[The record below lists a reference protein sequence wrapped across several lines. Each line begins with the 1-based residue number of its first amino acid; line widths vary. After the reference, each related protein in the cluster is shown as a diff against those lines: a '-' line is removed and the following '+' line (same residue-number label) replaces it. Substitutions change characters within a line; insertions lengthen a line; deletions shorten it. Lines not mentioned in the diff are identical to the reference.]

1 MAREFNYDIMPEIK
15 ARWSPRA
22 FSAAPV
28 AREELMALIE
38 AARYAPSCFNEQP
51 WRFLIA
57 DDDVRL
63 EKMRRVLTDSNR
75 EWAGKVPTLILVL
88 SVKTFAYNSNENRW
102 HLFDAGTA
110 WGFLSLEAQRRGLI
124 THAMGGFS
132 TKRAR
137 EEFEIP
143 EELDV
148 VTVIAVGHPGVI
160 DGLSPSDRERE
171 FPQSR
176 KAAEELLM

>member
-1 MAREFNYDIMPEIK
+1 MARDFQYDIMPEIK

-22 FSAAPV
+22 FSSDPV
-28 AREELMALIE
+28 TREELMALIE

-75 EWAGKVPTLILVL
+75 EWAGKAPVLILVL
-88 SVKTFAYNSNENRW
+88 SVKVFADKGSENRW

-110 WGFLSLEAQRRGLI
+110 WGFLSLEAQRRRLI

-132 TKRAR
+132 ARRAR
-137 EEFEIP
+137 EEFDIP

-148 VTVIAVGHPGVI
+148 ITVIAVGHPGDL
-160 DGLSPSDRERE
+160 DGLSPANRALE

-176 KAAEELLM
+176 KAAEELLI

>member
-1 MAREFNYDIMPEIK
+1 MARDFQYDIMPEIK

-22 FSAAPV
+22 FSPDAV
-28 AREELMALIE
+28 TRDDLMALIE
-38 AARYAPSCFNEQP
+38 AARYAPSCYNEQP

-57 DDDVRL
+57 DDDSRL

-75 EWAGKVPTLILVL
+75 EWAGKAPVLILVL
-88 SVKTFAYNSNENRW
+88 SVKTFADKGNENRW

-110 WGFLSLEAQRRGLI
+110 WGFLSLEAHRRGLI

-132 TKRAR
+132 VRRAR
-137 EEFEIP
+137 EEFDIADEMDII
-143 EELDV
+143 
-148 VTVIAVGHPGVI
+148 TVIAAGHPGDI
-160 DGLSPSDRERE
+160 DGLSPANRVRE

-176 KAAEELLM
+176 KAAEELLI